1 MNPEYFAR
9 KLRLLKF
16 VSILGTMKQTADR
29 ADDARVVERVRNS
42 DQNALRSLFEQYQ
55 PILFR
60 SALLSTRDPD
70 SAHDIVQETFVRFWN
85 HRSSLRPE
93 LPILALLF
101 RISRN
106 IARDQAKHRDVRKR
120 LEGEIPAYLNPS
132 VENPEHSARAQIL
145 EEKMHEV
152 IDQYLPDKCR
162 GVFLLSRMEGFSNAE
177 ISRGLGLSIKTVEN
191 QMTKALKILR
201 RRLRAHLE

>member
-1 MNPEYFAR
+1 
-9 KLRLLKF
+9 
-16 VSILGTMKQTADR
+16 MKQTADR

-70 SAHDIVQETFVRFWN
+70 PARDIVQETFVRVWN
-85 HRSSLRPE
+85 HRASLRPDV
-93 LPILALLF
+93 PILALLF

-106 IARDQAKHRDVRKR
+106 IARDRAKHQEVRRR
-120 LEGEIPAYLNPS
+120 LEKDVPAYLHPS
-132 VENPEHSARAQIL
+132 THDPEDAAQTRML
-145 EEKMHEV
+145 EETISRIV
-152 IDQYLPDKCR
+152 ALDLPEKCR
-162 GVFLLSRMEGFSNAE
+162 DVFLLSRMEGFTNAE
-177 ISRGLGLSIKTVEN
+177 ISQHLGISVKTVEN